1 MKNVADGLESC
12 AFHPNGRMA
21 VVTCLGRDVAGAVGP
36 AYSKLAVIDLKA
48 KPMRLLSQ
56 IQIEAF
62 PEGIEI
68 TPDGRKLFVGC
79 TFANHIAVFEVDGF
93 RWNRSP
99 FVLQTGHGHA
109 SMALRVMSLK

>member
-1 MKNVADGLESC
+1 
-12 AFHPNGRMA
+12 MA
-21 VVTCLGRDVAGAVGP
+21 VVTCLGRDVGGTAGA

-56 IQIEAF
+56 IQVEAF
-62 PEGIEI
+62 PEGIEF

-79 TFANHIAVFEVDGF
+79 TFANHIAVFDVDGF
-93 RWNRSP
+93 HLKRCP

-109 SMALRVMSLK
+109 SMALRVLTKK